1 MHHLPSLLSCP
12 PSLRRLSLRRLWG
25 QAAALLLIGALGFSA
40 QAQDAQVVDRIA
52 AVVGDELVLKSEVDQ
67 LVRRQTRRTN
77 RSYSPNLW
85 MSAMRQLVDQ
95 KLLAEK
101 ARRDTTI
108 TVSDQ
113 QLSSQLNRRIQQL
126 KQRAGGE
133 ERLQEIYGKSILE
146 IKDQF
151 REDLRGQL
159 LAQQLR
165 STRLRDINITPSEV
179 RQWFER
185 IPQDSLPRQP
195 ETVRLSH
202 VVRYP
207 KPTPEAQDE
216 AKSLI
221 TSIRDSIVNGGASF
235 EAMAR
240 QFSAP
245 DAAGTETGA
254 LTNINLEDL
263 VPEFAAVASQ
273 TPVGRISQVF
283 YNDSQQGYHIVRI
296 NAKDGSTVDLNHILI
311 KPEAPDGERAKA
323 FLSAVR
329 DTLVNNPDVP
339 FELMAR
345 RHSEDERTAE
355 NGGRVT
361 DPQSGTRD
369 LVLDRLGPSWQR
381 TIRSLSP
388 GEISAPTRVQLLNGD
403 RAYHIVKLGRRMPAH
418 QVSLDTDYARI
429 RQLALREKR
438 NRMLQEWTQELRE
451 EIYVDIR
458 ISKSELTAL
467 RR

>member
-1 MHHLPSLLSCP
+1 MRRLLSVDSSP
-12 PSLRRLSLRRLWG
+12 LVISRSIWLG
-25 QAAALLLIGALGFSA
+25 AVVLLFGISVLPA
-40 QAQDAQVVDRIA
+40 QAQNAQMVDRIA
-52 AVVGDELVLKSEVDQ
+52 AVVGDEIVLKSEVDQ
-67 LVRRQTRRTN
+67 LVRRQTRQQS
-77 RSYSPNLW
+77 RSYSHDLW
-85 MSAMRQLVDQ
+85 MNGLQQLVDQ

-113 QLSSQLNRRIQQL
+113 QLTNQLNRRVDQL

-133 ERLQEIYGKSILE
+133 ARLEQAYGKSILE
-146 IKDQF
+146 IKEQF
-151 REDLRGQL
+151 REDLRGQI

-165 STRLRDINITPSEV
+165 RRRMQNINITPSEV

-185 IPQDSLPRQP
+185 IPQDSLPQLP

-207 KPTPEAQDE
+207 KPTSEARQE

-221 TSIRDSIVNGGASF
+221 SSIRDSIVSGGASF

-245 DAAGTETGA
+245 DAAGTATGA
-254 LTNINLEDL
+254 LNNVDLNDL
-263 VPEFAAVASQ
+263 VPEFAAVASR
-273 TPVGRISQVF
+273 TPVGKVSQVF
-283 YNDSQQGYHIVRI
+283 YNDSQQGYHILRI
-296 NAKDGSTVDLNHILI
+296 NTKDGSTVDLNHILI
-311 KPEAPDGERAKA
+311 KPESPGGVRAKEY
-323 FLSAVR
+323 LSAVR
-329 DTLVNNPDVP
+329 DTLINNPDVP

-361 DPQSGTRD
+361 DPESGTRD
-369 LVLDRLGPSWQR
+369 LVLSRLGPSWKR
-381 TIRSLSP
+381 TIRQLDPDS
-388 GEISAPTRVQLLNGD
+388 ISQPTKVQLLNGD
-403 RAYHIVKLGRRMPAH
+403 EAYHIVKLERRVPAH
-418 QVSLDTDYARI
+418 RASLEKDYERI

-438 NRMLQEWTQELRE
+438 NRKMQEWTDDLRE
-451 EIYVDIR
+451 EIYVDVR
-458 ISKSELTAL
+458 ISKSELTAM

>member
-1 MHHLPSLLSCP
+1 MRRFLSAVSP
-12 PSLRRLSLRRLWG
+12 
-25 QAAALLLIGALGFSA
+25 AASPRGFWLGVALLLLTSA
-40 QAQDAQVVDRIA
+40 VGGPVHAQNAQMVDRIA
-52 AVVGDELVLKSEVDQ
+52 AVVGDELILKSEVDQ
-67 LVRRQTRRTN
+67 LVRRQTRQQN
-77 RSYSPNLW
+77 RSYSHELW
-85 MSAMRQLVDQ
+85 MSGLQQLVDQ
-95 KLLAEK
+95 KLLAEQ

-113 QLSSQLNRRIQQL
+113 QLSTQLNRQINQL

-133 ERLQEIYGKSILE
+133 ERLKQIYGKSILE

-151 REDLRGQL
+151 REDLRGQI

-165 STRLRDINITPSEV
+165 RQRMNTISITPSEV

-185 IPQDSLPRQP
+185 IPQDSLPRLP
-195 ETVRLSH
+195 KTVRLAH

-207 KPTPEAQDE
+207 KPTPEARQE
-216 AKSLI
+216 AQSLI
-221 TSIRDSIVNGGASF
+221 TSLRDSIVNGGASF

-245 DAAGTETGA
+245 DAAGTDAGA
-254 LTNINLEDL
+254 LTNVDLNDL
-263 VPEFAAVASQ
+263 VPEFAAVASR
-273 TPVGRISQVF
+273 TPVGKVSQVF
-283 YNDSQQGYHIVRI
+283 YNDSQQGYHILRI

-311 KPEAPDGERAKA
+311 KPNAPSGERAKA
-323 FLSAVR
+323 YLSAVR
-329 DTLVNNPDVP
+329 DTLLNNPDVP

-345 RHSEDERTAE
+345 RHSEEERTAE

-369 LVLDRLGPSWQR
+369 LVLDRLGPSWKR
-381 TIRSLSP
+381 TIRTLSP
-388 GEISAPTRVQLLNGD
+388 GDISPPTRVQLLNGD
-403 RAYHIVKLGRRMPAH
+403 EAYHIVKLERRVPAH
-418 QVSLDTDYARI
+418 RASLERDYERI

-438 NRMLQEWTQELRE
+438 SRKMREWTQQLRD

-458 ISKSELTAL
+458 ISKSELTAM